1 MADLSVAQRAA
12 LAQLIE
18 RCPDR
23 VLSQLSG
30 LAGTM
35 AGDRSAALRD
45 MIEVEAL
52 DRRRRNI
59 AFGPLLPLFQPR
71 ADGLPGLGFPP
82 AVLGRLW
89 RSATRNEP
97 ELLPQL
103 DRDDDLSRMI
113 ADRLCLSAAV
123 ALRDRPGEIWP
134 EAASEE
140 ATAQAQEQELAA
152 CLDLA
157 ATARRALLHLPDWIG
172 RSSPETA
179 AELKLALRQAA
190 GIAPDGASRLL
201 EMILAHLADTR
212 LILRVAALAAPGA
225 GRDLS
230 AETALGESELG
241 LFVDRILLA
250 LARRAAQAAAFD
262 PTGSGADLDA
272 FKADLDWCAETLA
285 EIDVVLP
292 LKADSAWGKAVR
304 QARLKMALSL
314 SERFSAAERAVDAVL
329 PVERTALV
337 GRMTRP
343 APRLDGAVEAA
354 AADRAR
360 ALAAL
365 VGLVRGPA
373 AVFGCEAERRQT
385 AEALTGRL
393 AAWADEAMER
403 LNDGQAADEA
413 AARKRIILTAELL
426 GLIGAREA
434 ARTVRRRL
442 MASGAA
448 SRASPPAA

>member
-23 VLSQLSG
+23 ILSQLSG

-35 AGDRSAALRD
+35 AGDRAAALRD

-52 DRRRRNI
+52 DRRRRDI
-59 AFGPLLPLFQPR
+59 AFAPLLALFRTR
-71 ADGLPGLGFPP
+71 ADGLPGLGFPVT
-82 AVLGRLW
+82 VLGSLW
-89 RSATRNEP
+89 RAATRHEP

-113 ADRLCLSAAV
+113 ADRLCLSAAMAV
-123 ALRDRPGEIWP
+123 RDRPSEVWP
-134 EAASEE
+134 DASPV
-140 ATAQAQEQELAA
+140 QKGELAA

-157 ATARRALLHLPDWIG
+157 AVARRALPYLAEWVG
-172 RSSPETA
+172 RASPEAT

-190 GIAPDGASRLL
+190 SVAPDGASRLL
-201 EMILAHLADTR
+201 ELIFAHLGDAR
-212 LILRVAALAAPGA
+212 LILRVVGLAAPGA
-225 GRDLS
+225 GRELS

-241 LFVDRILLA
+241 LFVDRVLFT
-250 LARRAAQAAAFD
+250 LARRASEAAAFD
-262 PTGSGADLDA
+262 PTAVDADMDA
-272 FKADLDWCAETLA
+272 FKTDLDWCAETLA
-285 EIDVVLP
+285 EIDVALP
-292 LKADSAWGKAVR
+292 LRADSAWGKAVR

-314 SERFSAAERAVDAVL
+314 SEHFSAAERAVDAVL

-343 APRLDGAVEAA
+343 APRLDGTVEAA

-360 ALAAL
+360 ALSAL

-403 LNDGQAADEA
+403 LNDGEA
-413 AARKRIILTAELL
+413 VDVATARKRIVLTAELL
-426 GLIGAREA
+426 GLIGARDA
-434 ARTVRRRL
+434 SRTVRRRL
-442 MASGAA
+442 ITAGAA

>member
-59 AFGPLLPLFQPR
+59 AFGPLLPMFQPR
-71 ADGLPGLGFPP
+71 ADGLPGVGFPTV
-82 AVLGRLW
+82 VLGRLW

-113 ADRLCLSAAV
+113 ADRLCLSAAF
-123 ALRDRPGEIWP
+123 ALRDRAGEVWP

-140 ATAQAQEQELAA
+140 ATAQAQELAA

-157 ATARRALLHLPDWIG
+157 ATARRALPHLPDWIN
-172 RSSPETA
+172 RSGPEAA

-201 EMILAHLADTR
+201 EIIFAHLEDAR
-212 LILRVAALAAPGA
+212 LILRIAALAAPG
-225 GRDLS
+225 GRELS
-230 AETALGESELG
+230 VETALGESELG

-292 LKADSAWGKAVR
+292 LKVDSAWGKAVR

-314 SERFSAAERAVDAVL
+314 SERFSAAERAVDAAL

>member
-23 VLSQLSG
+23 VLTQLSA

-35 AGDRSAALRD
+35 AGDRAADLRD

-89 RSATRNEP
+89 RSATRGEP

-103 DRDDDLSRMI
+103 DRADDLSRMI
-113 ADRLCLSAAV
+113 ADRLCLSAAF
-123 ALRDRPGEIWP
+123 ALRDRAGEIWP
-134 EAASEE
+134 EDASG
-140 ATAQAQEQELAA
+140 QAQELAA

-157 ATARRALLHLPDWIG
+157 ATARRALPHLSDWIG
-172 RSSPETA
+172 RSGPETA

-201 EMILAHLADTR
+201 EIIFAHLEDAR
-212 LILRVAALAAPGA
+212 LILRVAALAAPG
-225 GRDLS
+225 GRELS

-241 LFVDRILLA
+241 LFVERILLA
-250 LARRAAQAAAFD
+250 LARRAAEAAAFD
-262 PTGSGADLDA
+262 PAKGEADLDA
-272 FKADLDWCAETLA
+272 FKADLHWCAETLA
-285 EIDVVLP
+285 EIDMALP

-304 QARLKMALSL
+304 QARLKVALSL

-343 APRLDGAVEAA
+343 TPRLDGAVEAA

-403 LNDGQAADEA
+403 LNDGLAADEA

-434 ARTVRRRL
+434 SRTVRRRL

>member
-30 LAGTM
+30 LAGSM
-35 AGDRSAALRD
+35 AGDRAAALRD

-59 AFGPLLPLFQPR
+59 AFAPLLPLFQPR
-71 ADGLPGLGFPP
+71 ADGLPGLCFPT

-113 ADRLCLSAAV
+113 ADRLCLSAAF
-123 ALRDRPGEIWP
+123 ALRDRAGEIWP
-134 EAASEE
+134 DAAMEAAE
-140 ATAQAQEQELAA
+140 AQAQAHELAA

-157 ATARRALLHLPDWIG
+157 ATARRALPHLPNWIG
-172 RSSPETA
+172 RSGPEAA

-201 EMILAHLADTR
+201 EMIFAHLEDAR
-212 LILRVAALAAPGA
+212 LILRVAALAAPG
-225 GRDLS
+225 GRELS

-250 LARRAAQAAAFD
+250 LARRAADAAAFD
-262 PTGSGADLDA
+262 PAGGGAELDA

-285 EIDVVLP
+285 EIDMALP

-304 QARLKMALSL
+304 QARLKVALSL

-343 APRLDGAVEAA
+343 APRLDGAVEVA

-360 ALAAL
+360 ALSAL

-373 AVFGCEAERRQT
+373 AVFGCEAERRQM

-413 AARKRIILTAELL
+413 TARKRIILTAELL

>member
-35 AGDRSAALRD
+35 AGDRAAALRD
-45 MIEVEAL
+45 MIAVEAL
-52 DRRRRNI
+52 DRRRRDI
-59 AFGPLLPLFQPR
+59 AFGPLLPLFRPR
-71 ADGLPGLGFPP
+71 ADGLPGLDFPP
-82 AVLGRLW
+82 AVLARLW
-89 RSATRNEP
+89 RGATRHEP

-103 DRDDDLSRMI
+103 DRGDDLSRMI
-113 ADRLCLSAAV
+113 ADRLCLSAAF
-123 ALRDRPGEIWP
+123 ALRDRPGEVWP
-134 EAASEE
+134 
-140 ATAQAQEQELAA
+140 QAEPGRANDLAA

-157 ATARRALLHLPDWIG
+157 AVARRALPHLPDWIG
-172 RSSPETA
+172 ARPGPEAA
-179 AELKLALRQAA
+179 AELRLALRQAA
-190 GIAPDGASRLL
+190 AIAPDGAGRLL
-201 EMILAHLADTR
+201 ELIFAHLEDAR
-212 LILRVAALAAPGA
+212 LILRVTGLAAPGA
-225 GRDLS
+225 GRELS
-230 AETALGESELG
+230 AETALGDSELG
-241 LFVDRILLA
+241 LFVDRVLLA
-250 LARRAAQAAAFD
+250 LARRAGEAAAFD
-262 PTGSGADLDA
+262 PLGAGADLDA

-285 EIDVVLP
+285 EIDAVLP
-292 LKADSAWGKAVR
+292 LKPDSAWGKAVR
-304 QARLKMALSL
+304 QARLKVAAGL
-314 SERFSAAERAVDAVL
+314 SERLSAAERAVDAVL
-329 PVERTALV
+329 PVERATLA

-343 APRLDGAVEAA
+343 TPRLDGAVEAA
-354 AADRAR
+354 AAERAR
-360 ALAAL
+360 ALSAL

-393 AAWADEAMER
+393 AAWADEAMDR
-403 LNDGQAADEA
+403 LNDGQVADAA
-413 AARKRIILTAELL
+413 AARKRIVLTAELL

-442 MASGAA
+442 MAAGAS

>member
-35 AGDRSAALRD
+35 AGDRAADLRD
-45 MIEVEAL
+45 MIEVEAM

-59 AFGPLLPLFQPR
+59 AFAPLLPLFQPR

-89 RSATRNEP
+89 RSATRSEP

-103 DRDDDLSRMI
+103 DRADDLSRMI
-113 ADRLCLSAAV
+113 ADRLCLSAAF
-123 ALRDRPGEIWP
+123 ALRDRAGEVWP
-134 EAASEE
+134 EDASGQ
-140 ATAQAQEQELAA
+140 TQELAA

-157 ATARRALLHLPDWIG
+157 ATARRALPHLPDWIG
-172 RSSPETA
+172 RSGAETA

-201 EMILAHLADTR
+201 EIIFAHLEDAR
-212 LILRVAALAAPGA
+212 LILRVAALAASG
-225 GRDLS
+225 GRELS

-250 LARRAAQAAAFD
+250 LARRAAEAAAFD
-262 PTGSGADLDA
+262 PAGGEADLDA
-272 FKADLDWCAETLA
+272 FKADLDWCAETLT
-285 EIDVVLP
+285 EIDMALP

-304 QARLKMALSL
+304 QARLKVALSL

-343 APRLDGAVEAA
+343 TPRLDGAVEAA

-403 LNDGQAADEA
+403 LNDGLAADEA
-413 AARKRIILTAELL
+413 AARKRIVLTAELL

-434 ARTVRRRL
+434 SRTVRRRL

>member
-35 AGDRSAALRD
+35 AGDRAAALRD
-45 MIEVEAL
+45 MIAGEAL
-52 DRRRRNI
+52 DRRRRDI
-59 AFGPLLPLFQPR
+59 AFGPLLPLFRPR
-71 ADGLPGLGFPP
+71 ADGLPGLDFPP

-89 RSATRNEP
+89 RGATRHEP

-103 DRDDDLSRMI
+103 DRGDDLSRMI
-113 ADRLCLSAAV
+113 ADRLCLSAAF
-123 ALRDRPGEIWP
+123 ALRDRPGEVWP
-134 EAASEE
+134 
-140 ATAQAQEQELAA
+140 QAEPGRANDLAA

-157 ATARRALLHLPDWIG
+157 AVARRALTHLPDWIG
-172 RSSPETA
+172 GRPGPEAA
-179 AELKLALRQAA
+179 AELRLALRQAA
-190 GIAPDGASRLL
+190 AIAPDGSGRLL
-201 EMILAHLADTR
+201 EVIFAHLEDAR
-212 LILRVAALAAPGA
+212 LILRVTGLAAPGV
-225 GRDLS
+225 GRELS

-241 LFVDRILLA
+241 LFVDRILVA
-250 LARRAAQAAAFD
+250 LARRAAEAAAFD
-262 PTGSGADLDA
+262 PARTGADLDA

-285 EIDVVLP
+285 EIDAVLP
-292 LKADSAWGKAVR
+292 LKPDSAWGKAVR
-304 QARLKMALSL
+304 QARLKVALGL
-314 SERFSAAERAVDAVL
+314 SERFTAAEKAVDAVL
-329 PVERTALV
+329 PVERATLA

-343 APRLDGAVEAA
+343 TPRLDDAVEPV

-360 ALAAL
+360 ALSAL

-373 AVFGCEAERRQT
+373 AVFGCEAERRQA
-385 AEALTGRL
+385 AEGLIGRL
-393 AAWADEAMER
+393 ADWADEAMER
-403 LNDGQAADEA
+403 LNDGQVADAA
-413 AARKRIILTAELL
+413 AARKRIVLTAELL
-426 GLIGAREA
+426 NLVGARDA

-442 MASGAA
+442 MAAGAS

>member
-59 AFGPLLPLFQPR
+59 AFGPLLPMFQPR
-71 ADGLPGLGFPP
+71 ADGLPGVGFPTV
-82 AVLGRLW
+82 VLGRLW
-89 RSATRNEP
+89 RSAIRNEP

-113 ADRLCLSAAV
+113 ADRLCLSAAF
-123 ALRDRPGEIWP
+123 ALRDRAGEVWP
-134 EAASEE
+134 EE
-140 ATAQAQEQELAA
+140 ATAQAQELAA

-157 ATARRALLHLPDWIG
+157 ATARRALPHLPDWIN
-172 RSSPETA
+172 RSGPEAA

-201 EMILAHLADTR
+201 EIIFAHLEDAR
-212 LILRVAALAAPGA
+212 LILRIAVLAAPG
-225 GRDLS
+225 GRELS
-230 AETALGESELG
+230 VETALGESELG